1 MQRLTALLSIL
12 IAFTLVLTGAACLV
26 VQAAPAGQTVAAITA
41 PAPNSTVRG
50 VVSIEGSASHP
61 DFWKYEVHYAPEP
74 NPPDSAWVLIGA
86 VHESPVASGQLELWD
101 TTRLPDGLYALRL
114 RVARRDGNY
123 DEIFVRQIRVANAG
137 PTETPTPAASPTPTP
152 TTAPVI
158 TPTPL
163 LPTPTVIIEQPRRP
177 TPSATA
183 AGAAPQEVATA
194 APTATPAET
203 GEGSGFDFQVLGD
216 AFCNGSKIALGI
228 FLVVGVLALLRQ
240 GIRAFVSW
248 LMRRGRRQEEE
259 DEDLR

>member
-1 MQRLTALLSIL
+1 MQRLTALLSIT
-12 IAFTLVLTGAACLV
+12 IAFTIVLTGAAGLV
-26 VQAAPAGQTVAAITA
+26 VQAAPAGQSVAVITA

-50 VVSIEGSASHP
+50 VVGIQGSASHP

-86 VHESPVASGQLELWD
+86 VHEAPVVNGQLELWD
-101 TTRLPDGLYALRL
+101 TTHLPDGLYALRL

-152 TTAPVI
+152 ALVI

-163 LPTPTVIIEQPRRP
+163 LPTPTVIIEGPRRP

-183 AGAAPQEVATA
+183 AGAAPQEEASA

-203 GEGSGFDFQVLGD
+203 GEGAGFDFQVLGD

-228 FLVVGVLALLRQ
+228 FLAVGVLALLRQ
-240 GIRAFVSW
+240 GIRAFVSR
-248 LMRRGRRQEEE
+248 LLRRGRRQEEE